1 VVSNH
6 PAGDGHDHAVRPD
19 ADRRYLAMALGL
31 IVAFLAFEITAA
43 VVGHSLTLL
52 ADAGHMLTDVGALA
66 ASLVAARLATRP
78 PSETHTY
85 GLKRAEILA
94 AAGNGITLLIV
105 STLISFE
112 AVVRLIHP
120 QTVHGALLIVVA
132 LVGVAVN
139 IAASMTLAR
148 ADRRSLNVEGAF
160 QHIVTDLYA
169 FIGTLVAGVVIVTTG
184 FARADAV
191 ASLVVAV
198 LMVYAG
204 VRLLWQAGRVLMEAA
219 PAGID
224 PEQVGRAL
232 ADHPHVVNVHDLH
245 VWEVTSGFPS
255 LSAHVLV
262 HPRDDCHAIRL
273 ELEGFLHERFG
284 IDHTTLQVD
293 HAPPEFLEVGGL
305 TASTRRA
312 AH

>member
-19 ADRRYLAMALGL
+19 ADRRYLAVALGL
-31 IVAFLAFEITAA
+31 IVAFLAFEITAG

-120 QTVHGALLIVVA
+120 QTVHGALLIMVA

-139 IAASMTLAR
+139 IAASMTLSR

-169 FIGTLVAGVVIVTTG
+169 FIGTVVAGIVIVTTG
-184 FARADAV
+184 FRRADPI
-191 ASLVVAV
+191 ASLIVVA
-198 LMVYAG
+198 LMVRAAITLLRPALRILVEATPPDVEIAE
-204 VRLLWQAGRVLMEAA
+204 VRRHILEVAE
-219 PAGID
+219 
-224 PEQVGRAL
+224 
-232 ADHPHVVNVHDLH
+232 VVSVHDLH
-245 VWEVTSGFPS
+245 AWTLTSGLPV
-255 LSAHVLV
+255 LSAHVVLSDGCV
-262 HPRDDCHAIRL
+262 STGDAAQVLDRL
-273 ELEGFLHERFG
+273 QACLAGHFDVEHSTFQLEPIGHEEHER
-284 IDHTTLQVD
+284 
-293 HAPPEFLEVGGL
+293 GL
-305 TASTRRA
+305 
-312 AH
+312 H